1 MLGEWIIH
9 HSDERLAFDGEC
21 ERNRDVGKRVNEVCC
36 SINLH
41 FVSIGVFQH
50 WMSILTGSTMKLGAS
65 VSLEEAAS
73 AEDSSPKHL
82 RMIRINS

>member
-9 HSDERLAFDGEC
+9 HSDERLAFIGEC
-21 ERNRDVGKRVNEVCC
+21 ERDRDVGKRVNEVCGP
-36 SINLH
+36 INLH

-50 WMSILTGSTMKLGAS
+50 CVSILTGSTMKLGAS
-65 VSLEEAAS
+65 ESLEEAAS

-82 RMIRINS
+82 RTIRIDS